1 MSGIDLLLSR
11 YLASEIKKKLKEK
24 ILSKVERDL
33 FFQHGMSIKLSIE
46 HFEKFH
52 GVLGNYYDNDLKDF
66 ESECLNKIIQVR
78 RSQNDF
84 ELQLISSRLS
94 EMVFDYFG
102 DTEYRKILL
111 AIMDKPLTVSE
122 ISSFSGVLKSPAYRK
137 IENLLLDGMI
147 LESGKILTNNKRV
160 SQYRCIFDHITLVIE
175 KGGYTIKGRV
185 NGKYFKQSS
194 LYELG
199 LFEDQN

>member
-11 YLASEIKKKLKEK
+11 YFASEIKRKLNEK

-46 HFEKFH
+46 HFENFH
-52 GVLGNYYDNDLKDF
+52 GVLRHYYDKDLKDF

-84 ELQLISSRLS
+84 ELELISSRLS

-102 DTEYRKILL
+102 DTECRKILL
-111 AIMDKPLTVSE
+111 AIMDKPLTVPE
-122 ISSFSGVLKSPAYRK
+122 ILSFSGVLKSPAYRK

-175 KGGYTIKGRV
+175 KGGYIIRGRV
-185 NGKYFKQSS
+185 YGKYFKQSS
-194 LYELG
+194 LYKLG
-199 LFEDQN
+199 LFED